1 MLLISK
7 FRLIYKHKDKLS
19 LGLMAIVQVL
29 ISFITN
35 FIIVKEV
42 GFSAELDVFYI
53 ALAVFSFLTTSVG
66 WSISSVLTPMLV
78 EYRGRNIEGGMF
90 ISLFFIS
97 FSILAISLVS
107 SIFWIEL
114 VYVNY
119 LGSIGYSKIFTIQ
132 GVILFASAFN
142 IMNVLFVSIF
152 QERNNFIGLSSVNL
166 FVSVV
171 GCTFVY
177 YTIELFG
184 VFSAVMNQ
192 LIVQVC
198 TFTILLVYTYSVIVN
213 DFYFDRRKLN
223 ILWSRMKYSF
233 VGSFYFRTDELIER
247 VIASFLSPGFLS
259 LISFIQRIHGA
270 IIVVLN
276 TAVVA
281 PTVTKFSSLYND
293 SRTDECKRIYYSYL
307 FFLILVDSFLLM
319 VMYILG
325 EYLFIYF
332 FGDKISLSMLP
343 MVFDSITILFAMVFG
358 KTIGMLQ
365 RSLLMASRKEK
376 AVTFMNVFVF
386 TVNLMI
392 KISLTYYF
400 GMYGL
405 LVAFLIGEFF
415 TILVQQIYINN
426 KVLYE

>member
-276 TAVVA
+276 TAVIA
-281 PTVTKFSSLYND
+281 PTVTKFSSLHND

-343 MVFDSITILFAMVFG
+343 MVFDSIIILFAMVFG